1 MAKDAPGMRG
11 DRSRTDSGRLRRKR
25 GDTHVGTIEE
35 RYGED
40 FGVRSDM
47 HLETLLKRKGAASL
61 KDLLQSPPEPAKGD
75 NE

>member
-11 DRSRTDSGRLRRKR
+11 DRSRDADGELRQKR
-25 GDTHVGTIEE
+25 NDTHVGTVEKKYN
-35 RYGED
+35 RD

-47 HLETLLKRKGAASL
+47 HLETLLERKGTDSL
-61 KDLLQSPPEPAKGD
+61 DQLL